1 MSKALLLN
9 IIKWLWMAA
18 VLAAFAVYLWQNF
31 SDILENLSRISPL
44 LLILSLLIAMLGRLC
59 FIGLSSEVLT
69 LQGYPQ
75 SFRSVFY
82 LAATSELGKYLPG
95 GVWHLL
101 GRAAYYRVL
110 GLSPATI
117 SRALIQENAWQL
129 LSAGM
134 IGSFFLIMAYTGNF
148 LAIIALLM
156 CWQLILYFFVQKAAL
171 WRISAQILLHSLIW
185 LLFAY
190 SFTMLLPTLDTFGF
204 LLSMSAFCLSWVLG
218 YLIIFAPGGLGVREA
233 AIVAF
238 LAPIMPPEQA
248 IVYALVHRLLWILI
262 ELIFGLIAWVFFDL
276 QEDAPLH
283 VPTGDS

>member
-1 MSKALLLN
+1 MNKALVLN
-9 IIKWLWMAA
+9 ILKWFWMAA

-31 SDILENLSRISPL
+31 SDILENLSKISPL
-44 LLILSLLIAMLGRLC
+44 LLVASLLIAMLGRLL
-59 FIGLSSEVLT
+59 FITLSSEVLA

-75 SFRSVFY
+75 PFRSVFY

-117 SRALIQENAWQL
+117 SRALLQENAWQL

-134 IGSFFLIMAYTGNF
+134 IGTFFLIMAYTGNYW
-148 LAIIALLM
+148 AIGILLL
-156 CWQLILYFFVQKAAL
+156 CWWLILYLFVRKAAI
-171 WRISAQILLHSLIW
+171 WRISAQIFLHSMIW

-190 SFTMLLPTLDTFGF
+190 SFTLLLPNLDSFGF

-248 IVYALVHRLLWILI
+248 IVYALVHRLLWVLI
-262 ELIFGLIAWVFFDL
+262 ELLYGLIAWAFFDL
-276 QEDAPLH
+276 KSHYLS
-283 VPTGDS
+283 GS